1 MENGKLKKA
10 EKTRRQIE
18 NTFFELAMK
27 TPGLLPNVSEIC
39 AEMDIYRSTF
49 YNYYSSVDELVE
61 TVSREIA
68 GEMERYY
75 NGFSE
80 LGAPN
85 PDNVWNMKNS
95 VGSIVHF
102 AKKKR
107 RENIVLLNPEL
118 NLHYRR
124 DIYDMIARGVRE
136 SLSDAPSGI
145 RENTVVFMSE
155 GVLAAIYRWLIN
167 QDMTVG
173 DFSRF
178 LARAEHA
185 LVDPFL

>member
-1 MENGKLKKA
+1 MENRKLKKA
-10 EKTRRQIE
+10 EKTKRQIE
-18 NTFFELAMK
+18 DAFFNLAMK
-27 TPGLLPNVSEIC
+27 TPGILPNVSEIC
-39 AEMDIYRSTF
+39 AELDIYRSTF
-49 YNYYSSVDELVE
+49 YNYYSSIDELVE
-61 TVSREIA
+61 IVSNEIA
-68 GEMERYY
+68 EEMERYY
-75 NGFSE
+75 RGMIE
-80 LGAPN
+80 LGTHNA
-85 PDNVWNMKNS
+85 DNVWNMKNS

-118 NLHYRR
+118 NLQYRR
-124 DIYDMIARGVRE
+124 DIYNMIATGVRE
-136 SLSDAPSGI
+136 SLFDAPSGI

-155 GVLAAIYRWLIN
+155 GVLAAIYRWLLY